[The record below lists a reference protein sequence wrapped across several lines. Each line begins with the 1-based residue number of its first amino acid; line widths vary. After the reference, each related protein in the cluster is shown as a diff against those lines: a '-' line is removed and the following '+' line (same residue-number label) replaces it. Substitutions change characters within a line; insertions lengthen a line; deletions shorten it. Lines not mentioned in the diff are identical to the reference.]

1 MISLRK
7 HLDAYRKEEE
17 PGLTAFRASLVAM
30 AQSRQRA
37 IPALGPDLSRN
48 LTRIHESVNR
58 ATPDQLNTATRA
70 LEQELSVWADRALCQ
85 SQENEREMKEIVGA
99 VASAA
104 ESVSKRDE
112 KYSGRIRELTGK
124 LKTIAELSD
133 LSSIRRSIVESAA
146 ALRTCVEQ
154 MAEESRNSV
163 IQLSQQVEEYREKLR
178 ETEKISGQDSLT
190 GLPNRRA
197 FEQQL
202 ETRMAGRC
210 IFTLIMVDLDGFK
223 VVNDRYGHLAGDA
236 LLKQFSVELK
246 AQFPADD
253 LVARWGGDEFAVL
266 VFGDIRQAES
276 HAGKVRKWALGTYKI
291 TTTEGPAKV
300 PIGASIGIAQWN
312 GQESGAELLAR
323 ADTAVYAAKAR
334 QPHQPI

>member
-30 AQSRQRA
+30 AQSGQRA

-163 IQLSQQVEEYREKLR
+163 ALPTGRG
-178 ETEKISGQDSLT
+178 ISGEAARNGEDFRT
-190 GLPNRRA
+190 G
-197 FEQQL
+197 
-202 ETRMAGRC
+202 
-210 IFTLIMVDLDGFK
+210 
-223 VVNDRYGHLAGDA
+223 
-236 LLKQFSVELK
+236 
-246 AQFPADD
+246 
-253 LVARWGGDEFAVL
+253 
-266 VFGDIRQAES
+266 
-276 HAGKVRKWALGTYKI
+276 
-291 TTTEGPAKV
+291 
-300 PIGASIGIAQWN
+300 
-312 GQESGAELLAR
+312 
-323 ADTAVYAAKAR
+323 
-334 QPHQPI
+334 